1 MHHHCCMYGP
11 GHGLQRKKRGGDQT
25 TWSVAAPFKVLSLVV
40 FAQSRAFSSTTI
52 WLMVHECMWLEG
64 ICVQHSVASTAIS
77 RCLQVITIAVK
88 NHCNSDVWWYYMWSL
103 VTLDDVVGWLV
114 KGSNKKGAM
123 CLGVFSDAP
132 RYNSWGLVKNK
143 PRYQTPLK
151 HQHVCVLIVVV
162 GKSWLQST
170 L

>member
-1 MHHHCCMYGP
+1 MGCSG
-11 GHGLQRKKRGGDQT
+11 RKGEAIRQCDL
-25 TWSVAAPFKVLSLVV
+25 WLAPFKVLSLVV

-103 VTLDDVVGWLV
+103 VMLDDVVGWLV

-132 RYNSWGLVKNK
+132 RYNSWGLVKIN
-143 PRYQTPLK
+143 PGIRHHWSISTYVFWLLLLANLDSSQPCK
-151 HQHVCVLIVVV
+151 H
-162 GKSWLQST
+162 GAYM
-170 L
+170 